1 VSELEGVIE
10 TITVERFEQ
19 ISSDAALVITQQF
32 DDPVVV
38 AAMVELDPPTDSPD
52 VAREAVQSAA
62 AGLTSEFIER
72 RSTLL
77 DLIATYR
84 STN

>member
-1 VSELEGVIE
+1 
-10 TITVERFEQ
+10 
-19 ISSDAALVITQQF
+19 
-32 DDPVVV
+32 
-38 AAMVELDPPTDSPD
+38 

-62 AGLTSEFIER
+62 AGLTDEFIER